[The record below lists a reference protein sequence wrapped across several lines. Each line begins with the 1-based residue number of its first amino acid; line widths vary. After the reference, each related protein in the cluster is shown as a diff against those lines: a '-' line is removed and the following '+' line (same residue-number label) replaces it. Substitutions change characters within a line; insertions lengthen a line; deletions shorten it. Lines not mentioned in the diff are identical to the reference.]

1 MRYLIRAKLA
11 TKWPG
16 GPLLFYSDPVTGPEI
31 SQNVRVAGTYDLLR
45 RVLETVTNGLVLA

>member
-45 RVLETVTNGLVLA
+45 RVLETNGLVLA